1 MKKYITLA
9 IVALGLAVTSAQA
22 VQLHQFNL
30 NGPGGWGD
38 ANLSGYVNT
47 YLQTFDPDKSFTYL
61 GRVGTT
67 GYGNFTFVNDTGEVS
82 VDVNGLGSPTGE
94 WKYEN
99 TNGPE
104 LDVVAFVLK
113 GGREGG
119 WLVYNDDLVPFV
131 GGQTYDWAMPSQQGL
146 SFFAAFGDPPRSVP
160 EPGSTLVASLIG
172 LLGLYGL
179 RRRVS

>member
-1 MKKYITLA
+1 MRKFVMSSVLM
-9 IVALGLAVTSAQA
+9 LGLALSAQA

-47 YLQTFDPDKSFTYL
+47 YLQEVDSNKSFTYL
-61 GRVGTT
+61 GRVGTQ
-67 GYGNFTFVNDTGEVS
+67 GYGSFTFVNETGEVT
-82 VDVNGLGSPTGE
+82 VGVNNLGSPSGT
-94 WKYEN
+94 WNYEN

-113 GGREGG
+113 GGRESG
-119 WLVYNDDLVPFV
+119 WLVYNDDLSPFV
-131 GGQTYDWAMPSQQGL
+131 RGQTYDWAMPSQQDL

-160 EPGSTLVASLIG
+160 EPGSTLAALVAG
-172 LLGLYGL
+172 LGFLGLMKRKL
-179 RRRVS
+179 S